1 MKNFYPQINFV
12 QTETELTTRI
22 TSSSSVNKLLGK
34 TCFLRTLISL
44 LLCFYIGTSFGQS
57 AGDYR
62 SVNSGNWTDLSAWQ
76 RYDGTNWVTPT
87 AAQGYPG
94 QYAGTGAVTIQNG
107 NNIVLNVVFASTQT
121 FTSLTIVG
129 LDSSNWS
136 ALTIDGTLGDS
147 KNQLFL
153 YLSQL
158 TINNFG
164 RIIWITNPAALII
177 PQAAVLTI
185 NGGELRGNAS
195 NGSQRL
201 DLGDKNTIFATS
213 ATGNGPGTYTFDQIN
228 AVSTSLN
235 ALLSA
240 PSPLCYGDN
249 IVLTSAYSIQSNIGT
264 TTPGGSTPGIAYS
277 LLEGGTLLS
286 SGTWPFANPLQTI
299 NAISVNALSGKAPG
313 TYTYTLKIIT
323 YLGSAIFYNSKDIT
337 VIVRSSGTWLG
348 VTNTDWFTASNWCGG
363 VPTSSTD
370 VYISTGVTYQPTIVY
385 SSSFPDGAVCKSLT
399 IHNGAKVTI
408 AAGSS
413 STTPGGSL
421 NVQNTITNNA
431 GVDGLTIKSAANC
444 PNGTLIFHNAPS
456 APVLATVE
464 MYNKAYYDPAGPAGY
479 KYKWQFFG
487 IPLQGPVPPLPTC
500 YGSYVRENDE
510 SQQTSSHT
518 AVWTNASSLSS
529 FRGYEITQTS
539 PKTLYF
545 QGQLTNSNYAYPITC
560 SPSGAY
566 PGNNILGNSY
576 TAAINISTM
585 GFGDNTEQAVY
596 LYNTGSFADW
606 QSNSG
611 GTANGTNPGQYT
623 VSTPGTAGTG
633 GIPAEIPS
641 MQGFMVKCTANSTF
655 TFNYSWV
662 KSNATVQRV
671 KAFRTNEQPKIFTI
685 IDVQGKRY
693 GDRMWIFTDPLCS
706 HTFNNGWDG
715 RKFLGSSLTPQLYA
729 VEPDG
734 SYQIEAV
741 DDINN
746 TCLGFKPGEDA
757 SYTLTFTH
765 TANTFD
771 HYTQGIYL
779 VDLVTDKVTNISQSG
794 SQYTFTVSS
803 SDPENRFKII
813 TGKTSKMSASTV
825 LPTTYSRSDINVFNN
840 GRTIIINN
848 NSSTSGQLSIYD
860 MTGRLVEYIDFGAME
875 EKIVNTQLPFGVY
888 IAKASTNTMKIT
900 KRLIIGK

>member
-1 MKNFYPQINFV
+1 MKNFYPHIAFV
-12 QTETELTTRI
+12 QAEKKLVARVI
-22 TSSSSVNKLLGK
+22 PSSSVSQLFSKI
-34 TCFLRTLISL
+34 CFLRTLISL
-44 LLCFYIGTSFGQS
+44 LLCFYIVTSFGQS

-62 SVNSGNWTDLSAWQ
+62 SVNSGNWTDLSSWQ

-107 NNIVLNVVFASTQT
+107 NNIVLNVIFTLTQAIAG
-121 FTSLTIVG
+121 LTITG
-129 LDSSNWS
+129 LDSYNWS
-136 ALTIDGTLGDS
+136 TLTIDGTLGDS
-147 KNQLFL
+147 KNQLYL
-153 YLSQL
+153 YLGQL

-164 RIIWITNPAALII
+164 RILWITNPAALII
-177 PQAAVLTI
+177 PQTAVLTI
-185 NGGELRGNAS
+185 NGGELLGNAS

-213 ATGNGPGTYTFDQIN
+213 TIGNGPGTYTFDQIN

-240 PSPLCYGDN
+240 PSPLCYRDN
-249 IVLTSAYSIQSNIGT
+249 IVLTSAYSILNNIGT
-264 TTPGGSTPGIAYS
+264 TTPSGSINGIAYS
-277 LLEGGTLLS
+277 LLEGATLLS
-286 SGTWPFANPLQTI
+286 SGTLPFANPLQAI
-299 NAISVNALSGKAPG
+299 NAISVNSLSGKAPG
-313 TYTYTLKIIT
+313 TYTYTLKVIT
-323 YLGSAIFYNSKDIT
+323 YLGNAIFYNLKDIT
-337 VIVRSSGTWLG
+337 VVIRSSGTWLG
-348 VTNTDWFTASNWCGG
+348 ITNTDWFTASNWCGG

-370 VYISTGVTYQPTIVY
+370 VYIPTGVTYQPTIVY

-431 GVDGLTIKSAANC
+431 GVDGLTIKSAANW

-456 APVLATVE
+456 SPVLATVE
-464 MYNKAYYDPAGPAGY
+464 MYTKAYYDPAGPTGY

-487 IPLQGPVPPLPTC
+487 IPLQGPVQPSPTC
-500 YGSYVRENDE
+500 DGSYVRENDE
-510 SQQTSSHT
+510 SQKISSGT
-518 AVWTNASSLSS
+518 AAWTNASSLSS
-529 FRGYEITQTS
+529 FRGYEITQMS

-545 QGQLTNSNYAYPITC
+545 KGSLINSNYTYPITY

-576 TAAINISTM
+576 TAAIDIRNMT
-585 GFGDNTEQAVY
+585 FGANTEAAVY

-623 VSTPGTAGTG
+623 ASTPGTAGTG
-633 GIPAEIPS
+633 GIPIEIPS
-641 MQGFMVKCTANSTF
+641 MQGFMVKCITNSTF

-662 KSNATVQRV
+662 KSNTTVQRV
-671 KAFRTNEQPKIFTI
+671 KAFKTSERPKIFTI

-746 TCLGFKPGEDA
+746 TYLGFKPGEDA
-757 SYTLTFTH
+757 SYTLIFTH
-765 TANTFD
+765 TANTND
-771 HYTQGIYL
+771 RYTKGIYL
-779 VDLVTDKVTNISQSG
+779 IDLVSDKVTNISQSG
-794 SQYTFTVSS
+794 SQYTFAVSS

-813 TGKTSKMSASTV
+813 TGTTSKMNVSTA
-825 LPTTYSRSDINVFNN
+825 LPTTYSKSDINVFNN
-840 GRTIIINN
+840 DRTIIIDNK
-848 NSSTSGQLSIYD
+848 SSASGQLSIYD
-860 MTGRLVEYIDFGAME
+860 MTGRQVEYVDFGAME
-875 EKIVNTQLPFGVY
+875 EKIVHTQLPFGVY
-888 IAKASTNTMKIT
+888 IAKATTNTIKIT